1 LVGLLIKRAS
11 GFLNAPVGVAK
22 RVVPD
27 AADDAEAEAVEVA
40 EHVVAPAPAAAA
52 AAAAPAAAAAVG
64 VGRVA
69 GDVGAGATGT
79 GTGAGE
85 PRALHQRHTSRAARQ
100 TGKYHESGSIQ
111 KRDEQ
116 KRVFLLRST

>member
-1 LVGLLIKRAS
+1 LVGLLIKRAN
-11 GFLNAPVGVAK
+11 GVLKAPVGVANG
-22 RVVPD
+22 VVPD
-27 AADDAEAEAVEVA
+27 AADDDEAVEVA